1 MKTKSKTTDNS
12 SKEIQE
18 LKEKI
23 AELEKQKVLEPI
35 LSDERIP
42 VMSLCMNKLNLSVEP
57 NGKGRNH
64 SFSEF
69 GQVKRIPYG
78 DLANII
84 NSQERFMASGLFYIM
99 DSRVLEKHNLQ
110 ELYERILS
118 KEMLEKVFSL
128 SKEAVT
134 LYQKANHSQRE
145 LVHRFLLDKMIKEEL
160 LDLNVVSEI
169 SKISGIDLLSQGRD
183 AKERLREQ
191 K

>member
-1 MKTKSKTTDNS
+1 MKTKGKTPVNS
-12 SKEIQE
+12 SNEVEE
-18 LKEKI
+18 LKKKI
-23 AELEKQKVLEPI
+23 AELENQKVSQPI
-35 LSDERIP
+35 MSDERIP
-42 VMSLCMNKLNLSVEP
+42 VMSLCFNKLNLSVEP

-69 GQVKRIPYG
+69 GQVKRIPYA

-84 NSQERFMASGLFYIM
+84 NSQERFMSAGFFYIM

-110 ELYERILS
+110 ELYETILS
-118 KEMLEKVFSL
+118 KDTLEKVFSL
-128 SKEAVT
+128 SKEAIT
-134 LYQKANHSQRE
+134 LYQKANNSQRE
-145 LVHRFLLDKMIKEEL
+145 LIHRFFLNKIVKDEL